1 VNTINGVKTIHK
13 TAFLSLIAK
22 LQKIMHVAEIDSAV
36 FFSLLSK
43 LWSIVAGPI
52 TVILIAYKFTPELQG
67 YYFTFINL
75 IALQVFIELGL
86 GVVIIQFASHEWS
99 KLSLNK
105 AGYIVGESEA
115 LSRLISLAKITIKW
129 YLIGSLIAIFGLGIV
144 GYIFFSQSQTS
155 NLNWMLPWLIM
166 CLITGGAI
174 FLIPI
179 WSLLEGC
186 NQVSTLY
193 AFRLWQGIFS
203 NICAWISISFGAGLW
218 ALIVANAVTLI
229 CGVIFLGKKYPNF
242 IKSLLFSQS
251 SISVIKWRNDILPM
265 QWRIAVSYISG
276 YFANFIFTPVLFHYH
291 GAVTAGQFGMTWN
304 IIFNIGV
311 ISMAWLNPKIPRF
324 GMLIA
329 QQKYKELDDLFWR
342 LTKIIITV
350 VILLSVSFWLTV
362 YLLNRFEYT
371 LSNRLLSPL
380 PTMILLLAIIVLYTC
395 VPFATYIHAHKKEPL
410 VVTSVLSGLL
420 TALFTLILG
429 KYYSSTGAAIGFLA
443 NNLII
448 VPIVIIICYRCRIAW
463 HK

>member
-155 NLNWMLPWLIM
+155 NLN
-166 CLITGGAI
+166 
-174 FLIPI
+174 
-179 WSLLEGC
+179 
-186 NQVSTLY
+186 
-193 AFRLWQGIFS
+193 
-203 NICAWISISFGAGLW
+203 
-218 ALIVANAVTLI
+218 
-229 CGVIFLGKKYPNF
+229 
-242 IKSLLFSQS
+242 
-251 SISVIKWRNDILPM
+251 
-265 QWRIAVSYISG
+265 
-276 YFANFIFTPVLFHYH
+276 
-291 GAVTAGQFGMTWN
+291 
-304 IIFNIGV
+304 
-311 ISMAWLNPKIPRF
+311 
-324 GMLIA
+324 
-329 QQKYKELDDLFWR
+329 
-342 LTKIIITV
+342 
-350 VILLSVSFWLTV
+350 
-362 YLLNRFEYT
+362 
-371 LSNRLLSPL
+371 
-380 PTMILLLAIIVLYTC
+380 
-395 VPFATYIHAHKKEPL
+395 
-410 VVTSVLSGLL
+410 
-420 TALFTLILG
+420 
-429 KYYSSTGAAIGFLA
+429 
-443 NNLII
+443 
-448 VPIVIIICYRCRIAW
+448 
-463 HK
+463 